1 MFIVSCVPGRMPG
14 SGDTK
19 WHHTWPP
26 HWGDKEMGNQTIA
39 IHVGREPRLW
49 EQREGD
55 YRSFL
60 ESVSL
65 MNLDERVGSS
75 QRRKV
80 GKGDPGKGNSFD
92 KVTES

>member
-1 MFIVSCVPGRMPG
+1 M
-14 SGDTK
+14 
-19 WHHTWPP
+19 
-26 HWGDKEMGNQTIA
+26 
-39 IHVGREPRLW
+39 W

-65 MNLDERVGSS
+65 MNLGERVGSS
-75 QRRKV
+75 QRKKV

-92 KVTES
+92 EVTES